1 MRAPPGSTLISGREI
16 EWDLVLKLLGNARR
30 GKSGIL
36 LLEGEPGIGKSSLL
50 AAAADAASGQGF
62 SVATSVAEELGWSG
76 FASLMG
82 PDEADGRVPG
92 TQLRPAGK
100 ARARLEEL
108 GSAGPVLV
116 SLDDLHYAD
125 PATLQALRTLPGMLA
140 PYPFAWL
147 LARSSRGE
155 SQDSD
160 LLFDALG
167 HEGAAHARLRPLA
180 DEAQVAVATDVLG
193 AAPDAGLMERA
204 ACAAGNPFMLT
215 EFLRGLIEEKTVSIA
230 DNRASLISHEI
241 PGRFQSVMRD
251 RLKCLAAPTRHLLAA
266 GAIFGWS
273 FRLGD
278 VAEMLG
284 KSPASLLAP
293 VEEALAARIVVTIPD
308 AIAFQHDLVW
318 RVVKEQLPQH
328 VTEALHRQA
337 GQMLLARGGSAVPA
351 AHHLLEAARYSDP
364 VVLAAL
370 DSAATEAL
378 RSSPRAAAEV
388 AVRTLELTPATER
401 QRVARTVTAVRALTA
416 AGLWETAGELA
427 QPALAVPMEARSCAP
442 LRCALASLHAMSGRQ
457 AEALIEA
464 ESIMTDPEA
473 SFEDHDEAKI
483 VLLQALTAL
492 RDSQKLVQVAT
503 TILAQRGTECSDI
516 IVAALLARALVAWDA
531 GSVAEALDFA
541 AEAVRNT
548 AGRSPP
554 DGRRFQPELFLASR
568 LIDVRRLT
576 AAKAVMPNLVDRIDE
591 PVPVSWCAASPDILR
606 ARLALATGHLDE
618 AAAEA
623 GSALVDSDATGM
635 RLHSLVAR
643 SILATVAL
651 RRGDLHAAA
660 AQIES
665 SRSPVPDF
673 MSAYETARSGLVSAQ
688 VEEAQSGPAAAVTML
703 AGVYGTVH
711 EHQYPVMSE
720 PTSAPWLVRASLAA
734 GDKSG
739 AEAIT
744 AAVGGLCQR
753 NPAVPVFRACADHA
767 QGVFESNRACLEQA
781 VASHEDPWARA
792 SAAEDLGTLLASA
805 GSRCNAVARLGAALE
820 GYEGT
825 GAERDA
831 ARIRRRL
838 RRLGVRR
845 GHWTSAKRPPT
856 GWQSLTDT
864 DRNITKLVAEGLTN
878 QQIADQLYISI
889 HTVAYHLRQ
898 VFRKLGISSR
908 VELTRVALE
917 KAADRRRERPR
928 DVVTQGRPR

>member
-1 MRAPPGSTLISGREI
+1 MAAFRAP
-16 EWDLVLKLLGNARR
+16 
-30 GKSGIL
+30 
-36 LLEGEPGIGKSSLL
+36 SS
-50 AAAADAASGQGF
+50 
-62 SVATSVAEELGWSG
+62 
-76 FASLMG
+76 
-82 PDEADGRVPG
+82 
-92 TQLRPAGK
+92 RPAK

-125 PATLQALRTLPGMLA
+125 PATSQALRTLPGMLA

-167 HEGAAHARLRPLA
+167 HEGAAHERLRPLA

-215 EFLRGLIEEKTVSIA
+215 EFLRGLVEEKTVSIA

-284 KSPASLLAP
+284 ESPASLLAP

-308 AIAFQHDLVW
+308 AIAFRHDLVW

-464 ESIMTDPEA
+464 ESIMADPEA

-492 RDSQKLVQVAT
+492 RDSQKLAQVAT

-660 AQIES
+660 ARIES
-665 SRSPVPDF
+665 SRSPVPHF

-688 VEEAQSGPAAAVTML
+688 VEEAQNGPAAAVTML

-711 EHQYPVMSE
+711 EHQYPLMSQR
-720 PTSAPWLVRASLAA
+720 PAPRGWYVPPSRRATRAVPRQSPRPWAGFASVTRPFQFSALARITPRACSNRTERASNRRSPRTRTPGPGHRPRRILALCLPPLAA
-734 GDKSG
+734 GATPWPAWARLSRDTREPARNATRPAS
-739 AEAIT
+739 
-744 AAVGGLCQR
+744 VGGSAAL
-753 NPAVPVFRACADHA
+753 ACGAGIGRRPSGRRPD
-767 QGVFESNRACLEQA
+767 G
-781 VASHEDPWARA
+781 RA
-792 SAAEDLGTLLASA
+792 S
-805 GSRCNAVARLGAALE
+805 
-820 GYEGT
+820 
-825 GAERDA
+825 
-831 ARIRRRL
+831 RI
-838 RRLGVRR
+838 
-845 GHWTSAKRPPT
+845 P
-856 GWQSLTDT
+856 
-864 DRNITKLVAEGLTN
+864 
-878 QQIADQLYISI
+878 IA
-889 HTVAYHLRQ
+889 T
-898 VFRKLGISSR
+898 
-908 VELTRVALE
+908 
-917 KAADRRRERPR
+917 
-928 DVVTQGRPR
+928 